1 MNTTLAAHIPLS
13 LLERWNIDAEIEQ
26 EATIRHN
33 PTNTKTGV
41 PNDWTPPKPKS
52 SPPDDGFTVVT
63 RGRKS
68 HNTTQAKPVSVAAS
82 CYSELPSGKPTQKQ
96 GSQESATAKKNRKR
110 AEKRKLAQKNN
121 S

>member
-1 MNTTLAAHIPLS
+1 MNTTLAAHLPLT
-13 LLERWNIDAEIEQ
+13 LLERWEIDAQIEQ
-26 EATIRHN
+26 ESRKKN

-41 PNDWTPPKPKS
+41 PQDWTPPKPKS

-63 RGRKS
+63 RGRKN
-68 HNTTQAKPVSVAAS
+68 HTTTQAKPVSVAAS
-82 CYSELPSGKPTQKQ
+82 CYIELPSGKPTQKQ

-110 AEKRKLAQKNN
+110 AEKRKPTQKNN

>member
-1 MNTTLAAHIPLS
+1 MNTTLAAHLPLT
-13 LLERWNIDAEIEQ
+13 LLERWEIDAQIEQ
-26 EATIRHN
+26 ESRKKN

-41 PNDWTPPKPKS
+41 PQDWTPPKPKS

-63 RGRKS
+63 RGRKN
-68 HNTTQAKPVSVAAS
+68 HTTTQAKHVSVAAS
-82 CYSELPSGKPTQKQ
+82 CYIELPSGKPTQKQ

-110 AEKRKLAQKNN
+110 AEKRKPTQKNN

>member
-13 LLERWNIDAEIEQ
+13 LLERWDIDAQIEQ
-26 EATIRHN
+26 QVKQN
-33 PTNTKTGV
+33 PTTTKTGV
-41 PNDWTPPKPKS
+41 PQDWTPPKPKS

-68 HNTTQAKPVSVAAS
+68 HNTTQAKPVSVTAS
-82 CYSELPSGKPTQKQ
+82 CYLELPSGKPVQKQ

>member
-1 MNTTLAAHIPLS
+1 MNTTLAAHLPLT
-13 LLERWNIDAEIEQ
+13 LLERWEIDAQIEQ
-26 EATIRHN
+26 ESRKKN

-41 PNDWTPPKPKS
+41 PQSTPPKPKS
-52 SPPDDGFTVVT
+52 SPPDDDFTVVT

-82 CYSELPSGKPTQKQ
+82 CYSELPSGKPDQKQ

-110 AEKRKLAQKNN
+110 AEKRKLTQKNN